1 MERRD
6 HSRIGRIVRVDGEGR
21 AYRRSSSGYEG
32 WFSVDSPHSS
42 GDSSDPA
49 EDKPSEH
56 VGVMEE
62 RRLSSLGHHFVSVF
76 SGYKHT
82 KLCQLKIAIKNHK

>member
-1 MERRD
+1 MGREGLTEEAQADMRD
-6 HSRIGRIVRVDGEGR
+6 
-21 AYRRSSSGYEG
+21 

>member
-6 HSRIGRIVRVDGEGR
+6 HSRIGRIGRVGGGGGGLTEGAQADMR
-21 AYRRSSSGYEG
+21 D
-32 WFSVDSPHSS
+32 WFWVDSPHSS
-42 GDSSDPA
+42 ADSSNPA

-62 RRLSSLGHHFVSVF
+62 RRLSSLGHHLSA
-76 SGYKHT
+76 
-82 KLCQLKIAIKNHK
+82 L